1 MARGGRR
8 YKVGDPEIDATLD
21 DLIDR
26 VAAASGEDTD
36 RECVRQILVTGLRLV
51 SDGTA
56 ARDVKLAN
64 SALKE
69 LRQTFRVFEPYRT
82 IRKLS
87 VFGSARTALDHPAAV
102 AASALSER
110 MTEEDWMVITGAGD
124 GIMRA
129 AQRGAGRQSSFGVN
143 IHLPFE
149 QEANATIKGDAKLIN
164 YRYFFTR
171 KVAFVK
177 ESDGIALFPG
187 GFGTH
192 DEGHEALTLIQ
203 TGKSALVPI
212 VFVDEPGGTY
222 WSDWFDYVV
231 EHLETTGLIS
241 EHDRSL
247 FKITDDI
254 EEAVNDFVGFYA
266 NYHST
271 RYIGDRAVVRLRRAP
286 DADELNTLNEKY
298 APILDDG
305 EIEVSGPLKE
315 EGDDVPELARL
326 VLNVNRREIGRFRQM
341 VDDLNQ
347 LTLGDEAVGPV
358 APSFHELPALPL
370 PDGAEEDREA

>member
-1 MARGGRR
+1 MPKGGRR
-8 YKVGDPEIDATLD
+8 YKVGDPEIDQALD
-21 DLIDR
+21 DLIER

-69 LRQTFRVFEPYRT
+69 LRQTFRVFEPYRA

-87 VFGSARTALDHPAAV
+87 VFGSARTALDHPAAI
-102 AASALSER
+102 AASTLSQR
-110 MTEEDWMVITGAGD
+110 MTEAGWMVITGAGD

-129 AQRGAGRQSSFGVN
+129 AQRGAGRRASFGVN
-143 IHLPFE
+143 IQLPFE
-149 QEANATIKGDAKLIN
+149 QEANPTIAGDAKLIN

-203 TGKSALVPI
+203 TGKSELVPI
-212 VFVDEPGGTY
+212 VFVDEPGGDY
-222 WSDWFDYVV
+222 WKSWLDYVV
-231 EHLETTGLIS
+231 DHLAHEGLIS
-241 EHDRSL
+241 EHDTSL
-247 FKITDDI
+247 FRITDDI
-254 EEAVNDFVGFYA
+254 DEAASQLVGFYS

-271 RYIGDRAVVRLRRAP
+271 RYIGGRAVVRLRRAP
-286 DADELNTLNEKY
+286 DPQELEALNDRY
-298 APILDDG
+298 ASILEGGKIETG
-305 EIEVSGPLKE
+305 ERLPD
-315 EGDDVPELARL
+315 EGDDVPGLPRL
-326 VLNVNRREIGRFRQM
+326 VLRVDRREIGRFREL
-341 VDDLNQ
+341 VDDLNR
-347 LTLGDEAVGPV
+347 LGVDEGAAEPA
-358 APSFHELPALPL
+358 APLPHELPALPL
-370 PDGAEEDREA
+370 PEGAEEEREA